1 MGCRAM
7 AIGDDGR
14 PAGQG
19 RRNARV
25 LALCQGLYTCA
36 ISVDLTLTGLVGYR
50 LAPDKALATLP
61 FALITVVG
69 AVVTLFA
76 ALLMGRIGRRLGF
89 ALGAASG
96 AAGGVISVWAV
107 LHGSFWGFCAGTGA
121 VGAFQAFAQY
131 YRLAAADSVATAAKS
146 RAISTVLA
154 GGVIAALL
162 GPAMANW
169 SRHLLPSS
177 AFAGAYLAVA
187 LLGGLSVAVL
197 LALYRDVEPAS
208 GHDAPAGPARP
219 LAVVLAQP
227 IFLAALANSV
237 AGSAAM
243 MLVMTAAP
251 LAAVAAHHSID
262 QGAGIIQ
269 WHLVGMYAP
278 SLAGGWIVRRFGLGR
293 MLAAGMALMLACAA
307 AAVTSTGLPA
317 FYAALLFLGVGW
329 NFMMIGGTTLLARS
343 YAPAERA
350 RTQGVA
356 ELIRYGVTALAS
368 LAAGA
373 MLEHAGWAVLNEAV
387 VPLIA
392 LAALTTLWWQTT
404 ERRAAAVQSVG

>member
-1 MGCRAM
+1 MATDGNGWRA
-7 AIGDDGR
+7 R
-14 PAGQG
+14 QG

-69 AVVTLFA
+69 ASVTLFA

-89 ALGAASG
+89 TLGALAG
-96 AAGGVISVWAV
+96 TAGGAISVWAV
-107 LHGSFWGFCAGTGA
+107 LHGSFWGFCAGTGS
-121 VGAFQAFAQY
+121 VGAFQAFSHY
-131 YRLAAADSVATAAKS
+131 YRLAAADSVETSAKS

-154 GGVIAALL
+154 GGVVAALL
-162 GPAMANW
+162 GPALATW
-169 SRHLLPSS
+169 SRHLLPASL
-177 AFAGAYLAVA
+177 FAGAYLMVA
-187 LLGGLSVAVL
+187 LLGVVSALVL
-197 LALYRDVEPAS
+197 FALYRDVEPAVAHE
-208 GHDAPAGPARP
+208 GPGGPARP
-219 LAVVLAQP
+219 MGTVLTQP

-237 AGSAAM
+237 AGSVAM

-262 QGAGIIQ
+262 DGAGIIQ

-293 MLAAGMALMLACAA
+293 MLAAGMVLILACAMA
-307 AAVTSTGLPA
+307 AIASTSLIA
-317 FYAALLFLGVGW
+317 FYVALFCLGVGW

-356 ELIRYGVTALAS
+356 ELIRYAATALAS
-368 LAAGA
+368 LAAGV
-373 MLEHAGWAVLNEAV
+373 MLDQAGWVAVNLV
-387 VPLIA
+387 LVPLVA
-392 LAALTTLWWQTT
+392 LAALTTIWWQ
-404 ERRAAAVQSVG
+404 AAARRVAVPQSAG